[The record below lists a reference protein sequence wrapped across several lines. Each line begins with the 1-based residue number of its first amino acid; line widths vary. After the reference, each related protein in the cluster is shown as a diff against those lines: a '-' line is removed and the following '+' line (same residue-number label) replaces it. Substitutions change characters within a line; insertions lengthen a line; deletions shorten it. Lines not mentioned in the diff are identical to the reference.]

1 MLETVNAL
9 IIDDNNKLLIVK
21 RNFDSDEPG
30 MWSLPWW
37 TVENWESLKMALIRE
52 IKEELSL
59 DISKSDFEIISTISL
74 PNINASY
81 FLIKNTSNLSIILE
95 PSELLDYKFISYYK
109 IPEKMAF
116 WQELIIKNY
125 INSL

>member
-1 MLETVNAL
+1 
-9 IIDDNNKLLIVK
+9 
-21 RNFDSDEPG
+21 
-30 MWSLPWW
+30 
-37 TVENWESLKMALIRE
+37 MALIRE

-95 PSELLDYKFISYYK
+95 PSELLDYKFLSYDK

-116 WQELIIKNY
+116 
-125 INSL
+125 